1 MVVLGK
7 ELKSSDAVMPSSPTK
22 TKFGALALKLSNEIR
37 RYDGIDLTFV

>member
-7 ELKSSDAVMPSSPTK
+7 ELKSSEPTK